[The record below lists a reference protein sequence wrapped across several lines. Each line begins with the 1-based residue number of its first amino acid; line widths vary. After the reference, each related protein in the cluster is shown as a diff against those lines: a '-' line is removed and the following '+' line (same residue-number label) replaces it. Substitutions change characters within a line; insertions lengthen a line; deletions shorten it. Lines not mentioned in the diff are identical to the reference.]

1 MTASNILEFGSRKPK
16 LDPIIY
22 HAKIA
27 NHEVLTNCNTPYGV
41 RNKVL
46 ITFEVEKPT
55 ETGIEVVIIR
65 QSYLV
70 SNHPGSMFDKLVFGV
85 TGCPVGKRFDLNS
98 LLGAEVMV
106 QIKHHVTSDGD
117 TYDNVD
123 SVWRESLD
131 LTQGAI

>member
-1 MTASNILEFGSRKPK
+1 MTASNILEFGPRKPK

-22 HAKIA
+22 RAKLT
-27 NHEVLTNCNTPYGV
+27 NYDVLANCNTPYGV

-46 ITFEVEKPT
+46 ITYEVEKPT
-55 ETGIEVVIIR
+55 PTGVETVTIR

-85 TGCPVGKRFDLNS
+85 TGQPVGKRFDLNS
-98 LLGAEVMV
+98 LLGAEVMI
-106 QIKHHVTSDGD
+106 QIKHNVTADGD

-123 SVWRESLD
+123 SVWRESMD
-131 LTQGAI
+131 LMQGQI